1 MSSIKGLRKF
11 MYEWKTLPR
20 FINALSVFRADEGE
34 EFHRLVFG
42 TALKKVGNKMFGYKL
57 PVDGNDI
64 MKILDIEGGPIIRK
78 ILNELLDLAF
88 EDPTLTKDDFIKYV
102 VEHYKK

>member
-1 MSSIKGLRKF
+1 MVGVVR
-11 MYEWKTLPR
+11 YECKTLPR

-42 TALKKVGNKMFGYKL
+42 TALKKFGNKMFGYKL

-64 MKILDIEGGPIIRK
+64 MKTLDIEGGPIIRK
-78 ILNELLDLAF
+78 ILNELLGLAF
-88 EDPTLTKDDFIKYV
+88 EGPTLSKDDFIKYV